1 MDVKLKGFSSLGVRA
16 LGVAKVCLF
25 LAYSVFCL
33 LLSVVIYSDEP
44 RTVFSYRAPL
54 LLVCSA
60 IILIPGA
67 LFYLVDRLS
76 LPGWKFINAGRFALF
91 VVLFVYVVS
100 GVGEHA
106 AKKEEIIAEQFERM
120 TPDEKLAEIERR
132 SRAEEERRVAGLN
145 KYVNETK
152 LEEGSEE
159 EEIKSENDRQSDF
172 FEDLSAPKILY
183 RCGGSP
189 LVKAYGAK
197 FGSYNLLLESA
208 YRDCGSGSV
217 DVIDSEK

>member
-1 MDVKLKGFSSLGVRA
+1 MDVKLKGFSSLGIKA
-16 LGVAKVCLF
+16 LGVAKVVLF

-76 LPGWKFINAGRFALF
+76 LPGWKFISAGRFALF

-120 TPDEKLAEIERR
+120 TPDEKVAEAERR
-132 SRAEEERRVAGLN
+132 SRAEEERRAAGLK
-145 KYVNETK
+145 KYVKETK
-152 LEEGSEE
+152 LDGGSEE
-159 EEIKSENDRQSDF
+159 EEIMSENERQADF

-183 RCGGSP
+183 RCGSSP
-189 LVKAYGAK
+189 FVKAYGAK
-197 FGSYNLLLESA
+197 FGSYNLLLENA
-208 YRDCGSGSV
+208 YRDCGSGSL
-217 DVIDSEK
+217 DVIDSEE